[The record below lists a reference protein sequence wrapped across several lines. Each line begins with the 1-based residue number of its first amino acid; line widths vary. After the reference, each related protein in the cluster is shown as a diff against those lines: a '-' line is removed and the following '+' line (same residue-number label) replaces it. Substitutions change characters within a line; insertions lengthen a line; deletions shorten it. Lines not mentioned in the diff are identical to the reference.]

1 MRKLVVSLAV
11 LVVVAGGVTT
21 WLLTRG
27 AHATAAKASTAT
39 VARGDL
45 SVTASASGTV
55 VAINQRALNFG
66 TSGTVATLKVK
77 AGDHV
82 TSGQVLATLDDSD
95 AQDAVSAAQS
105 ALDAAKDNLTLAKSQ
120 AEAAKATP
128 TATASSSGGVGGQ
141 GGSQGGQGG
150 AQGGQGGAQGGQGGG
165 GSTGSRTTTTSTGTD
180 NVLRAQQ
187 AVNNDELALELAQ
200 GKLDGTSIVAPSS
213 GRVLSVAG
221 AVGDSVSA
229 GGSGFVVISGTGDLA
244 VTAEF
249 SEADVAAVKV
259 GQWATVTLANHPDK
273 KYAATVTQ
281 IDPAGVTS
289 GSLVRYGVELTFSSV
304 PTGLLLGQSADVAV
318 TTASATGV
326 LYVPA
331 AAVSKDA
338 AGQGTVLVRTAD
350 GDLSYTIT
358 TGLEGDQGVE
368 IRSGLAEG
376 QVVVIR

>member
-27 AHATAAKASTAT
+27 SHTIAAKTSTAT
-39 VARGDL
+39 VVRGDL
-45 SVTASASGTV
+45 TVTASASGTV
-55 VAINQRALNFG
+55 VAVNQRALSFG

-77 AGDHV
+77 AGDRV
-82 TSGQVLATLDDSD
+82 TTGQVLATLDDSD
-95 AQDAVSAAQS
+95 AQDAVTAAQS
-105 ALDAAKDNLTLAKSQ
+105 ALDAAEDNLALAKSQ
-120 AEAAKATP
+120 AAAAKATP
-128 TATASSSGGVGGQ
+128 TATASS
-141 GGSQGGQGG
+141 GGSGGQGG
-150 AQGGQGGAQGGQGGG
+150 AQGGQGGAQGGQNGG
-165 GSTGSRTTTTSTGTD
+165 GSGGSRTTTTSTGTD
-180 NVLRAQQ
+180 NLLRAQQ
-187 AVNNDELALELAQ
+187 AVNNDELTLEQAQ
-200 GKLDGTSIVAPSS
+200 DKLDGTSIVAPSS
-213 GRVLSVAG
+213 GRILSVAG

-229 GGSGFVVISGTGDLA
+229 GGSGFIVISGTSDLA

-259 GQWATVTLANHPDK
+259 GQQATATLANHPDK

-304 PTGLLLGQSADVAV
+304 PADLLLGQSADVAV

-331 AAVSKDA
+331 AAVSKET
-338 AGQGTVLVRTAD
+338 AGQGTVLVHTAD
-350 GDLSYTIT
+350 GDLRYTVT
-358 TGLEGDQGVE
+358 TGLQGDQGVE
-368 IRSGLAEG
+368 IKSGLTAG
-376 QVVVIR
+376 LTVVIR

>member
-11 LVVVAGGVTT
+11 LVVVTGGVTT

-66 TSGTVATLKVK
+66 TSGTIATLQVK

-82 TSGQVLATLDDSD
+82 TTGQVLATLDDSD

-120 AEAAKATP
+120 AAAAKATP
-128 TATASSSGGVGGQ
+128 TATASSSPGP
-141 GGSQGGQGG
+141 
-150 AQGGQGGAQGGQGGG
+150 GGQGGG
-165 GSTGSRTTTTSTGTD
+165 QGGQNGGVSGGSRTTATSTGTD

-187 AVNNDELALELAQ
+187 AVNNDELTLEQAQ
-200 GKLDGTSIVAPSS
+200 AKLDGTSIVAPSS

-259 GQWATVTLANHPDK
+259 GQQATVTLANHPDK
-273 KYAATVTQ
+273 KYPAAVTQ

-331 AAVSKDA
+331 AAVSKNA
-338 AGQGTVLVRTAD
+338 AGQSTVLIRTAD
-350 GDLSYTIT
+350 GDLRYTVT
-358 TGLEGDQGVE
+358 TGLQGDQGVE
-368 IRSGLAEG
+368 IKSGLTEG
-376 QVVVIR
+376 LTVVIR

>member
-82 TSGQVLATLDDSD
+82 TTGQVLATLDDSD

-120 AEAAKATP
+120 AAAAKATP
-128 TATASSSGGVGGQ
+128 TATASSSSGSGGP

-150 AQGGQGGAQGGQGGG
+150 AQGGQSGG
-165 GSTGSRTTTTSTGTD
+165 GSAGSRTTTTSTGTD

-187 AVNNDELALELAQ
+187 AVNNDELALEQAQ

-259 GQWATVTLANHPDK
+259 GQQATVTLANHPDK

-318 TTASATGV
+318 TTALATGV

-350 GDLSYTIT
+350 GDLSYTVT
-358 TGLEGDQGVE
+358 TGLQGDQGVE
-368 IRSGLAEG
+368 IKSGLTAG
-376 QVVVIR
+376 LTVVVR